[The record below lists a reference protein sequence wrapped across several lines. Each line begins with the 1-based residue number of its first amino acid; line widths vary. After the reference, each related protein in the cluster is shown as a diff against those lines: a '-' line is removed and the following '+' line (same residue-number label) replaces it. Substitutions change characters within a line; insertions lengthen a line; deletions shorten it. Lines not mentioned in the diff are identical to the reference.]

1 MAEHYQITGSTAAE
15 ISESVEA
22 GVRAGDLRPGAAL
35 PPVRALAKTLRC
47 SPATV
52 AKAYQALR
60 QRGLIETAGRN
71 GTRVRERPPIATAGR
86 SALRLPPPP
95 GAIDLSTGEPDL
107 ALLPAL
113 GPRLARLAAAEF
125 TPTNYTDAG
134 ALPELVDLARVRF
147 AGDGIPVEDAGIT
160 VTSGALDAMERLLSA
175 HLRPGDKVAVED
187 PGWSNAFDLVAALGL
202 TAVPMPVDDEGPTPD
217 GMRAALGAGAGAVI
231 VTARAQNPTGA
242 AVSSY
247 RAAELR
253 SVLAEF
259 ASVLLIEDD
268 HAAELAPVTLH
279 SLAGVTGSWAFVRS
293 VSKPYGPDL
302 RLAVVAGDEATIA
315 RVAGRMRVGAGW
327 VSTLLQRV
335 VLYLWRDDEVINGV
349 IRARD
354 SYVTRRLALR
364 AALAAHGLD
373 ARGRTG
379 LNVWVSVPDE
389 TRAVAALRDAGYVVA
404 PGSLFRLASPPAIR
418 ITVSPLAEEDIP
430 ALADAVAAA
439 AALDPVPARSSMAL
453 TA

>member
-1 MAEHYQITGSTAAE
+1 MAAHYQIVGSTAAE
-15 ISESVEA
+15 ISESVET
-22 GVRAGDLRPGAAL
+22 GVRTGDLGPGAGL
-35 PPVRALAKTLRC
+35 PPVRALAKALSC

-52 AKAYQALR
+52 AKAYQQLR

-71 GTRVRERPPIATAGR
+71 GTRVRERPPIASSGR
-86 SALRLPPPP
+86 SALRLPSPP
-95 GAIDLSTGEPDL
+95 GALDLSTGEPDL
-107 ALLPAL
+107 SLMPAL
-113 GPRLARLAAAEF
+113 APRLARLAAAEYS
-125 TPTNYTDAG
+125 PTNYTDGG
-134 ALPELVDLARVRF
+134 ALPELVELARDRF
-147 AGDGIPVEDAGIT
+147 AGDGIPVERAGFT

-187 PGWSNAFDLVAALGL
+187 PGWANALDLIAALGL
-202 TAVPMPVDDEGPTPD
+202 TAVPMPVDDEGPTAE
-217 GMRAALGAGAGAVI
+217 GMRAALASGAGAVI
-231 VTARAQNPTGA
+231 VTTRAQNPTGA
-242 AVSSY
+242 AVSAY

-253 SVLAEF
+253 AVLAEF
-259 ASVLLIEDD
+259 PTVLLIEDD

-279 SLAGVTGSWAFVRS
+279 TLAGAAGAWAFVRS

-302 RLAVVAGDEATIA
+302 RLAVVAGDEVTIA
-315 RVAGRMRVGAGW
+315 RVVGRMRVGAGW
-327 VSTLLQRV
+327 VSTLLQHV

-364 AALAAHGLD
+364 AALSAHGLD

-379 LNVWVSVPDE
+379 LNVWVRVPDE

-404 PGSLFRLASPPAIR
+404 PGALFRLASPPAIR
-418 ITVSPLAEEDIP
+418 ITVSPLGEDDIAP
-430 ALADAVAAA
+430 LADAVAAA
-439 AALDPVPARSSMAL
+439 AALDAVPARSSVAL